1 MNRDL
6 LDKSPQCEGVFITFE
21 GGDGV
26 GKSTHIRFL
35 ADGLKARGVEVLCL
49 REPGGT
55 VIGESLRKVVLD
67 PAHDQMS
74 DEAELLIYE
83 AARAQIT
90 AEVIMPALR
99 RGAVVLCDRFYDSTV
114 AYQAFGRGL
123 SRDFVDAANAFST
136 RGLSPD
142 RTILL
147 VLESAEEGLDRA
159 ANRASADRLEQAG
172 GDFHSRVAAGFRA
185 IAAEDPDR
193 VRLIDSS
200 GDRSTTSA
208 MIFHELSDLFPWMR
222 DSDICNEEFFA
233 ILDDV
238 YGPYGAVGSK
248 RLNSDGAVKAD

>member
-1 MNRDL
+1 M
-6 LDKSPQCEGVFITFE
+6 
-21 GGDGV
+21 
-26 GKSTHIRFL
+26 
-35 ADGLKARGVEVLCL
+35 
-49 REPGGT
+49 
-55 VIGESLRKVVLD
+55 
-67 PAHDQMS
+67 
-74 DEAELLIYE
+74 
-83 AARAQIT
+83 
-90 AEVIMPALR
+90 
-99 RGAVVLCDRFYDSTV
+99 
-114 AYQAFGRGL
+114 
-123 SRDFVDAANAFST
+123 
-136 RGLSPD
+136 
-142 RTILL
+142 
-147 VLESAEEGLDRA
+147 DRA

-248 RLNSDGAVKAD
+248 RLNSDGEVRAD